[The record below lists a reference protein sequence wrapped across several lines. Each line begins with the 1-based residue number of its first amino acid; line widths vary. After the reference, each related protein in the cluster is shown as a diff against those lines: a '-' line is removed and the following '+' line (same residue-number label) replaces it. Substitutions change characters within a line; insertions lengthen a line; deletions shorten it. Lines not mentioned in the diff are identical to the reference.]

1 MRKLVFDEG
10 ALNEFPDANITFDR
24 FHVTKP
30 ANNAVDQIR
39 RQEVKMND
47 LLKQSRYIWLKRP
60 ENLTDRRK
68 DKLEMLQMLNFSTAK
83 AYQSKT
89 SFSLMKLNL
98 LELWDLPDRETAAA
112 HLDAWYLWVTQSD
125 IGLSMKRL
133 AKAIKAYASRILNYF
148 PDRLTN
154 GLMEGINS
162 LIQAAKA
169 KARGYRNSSYFKTI
183 IYLIAGKLN
192 FELPG

>member
-10 ALNEFPDANITFDR
+10 ALNEFPGANITFDR
-24 FHVTKP
+24 FHVTKL
-30 ANNAVDQIR
+30 ANDAVDQVR

-47 LLKQSRYIWLKRP
+47 LLKQSRFIWLKRP
-60 ENLTDRRK
+60 ENLTDRQK

-83 AYQSKT
+83 AYQ
-89 SFSLMKLNL
+89 MKLNL

-112 HLDAWYLWVTQSD
+112 HLDAWYQWVTKSD
-125 IGLSMKRL
+125 MGVSMKRL
-133 AKAIKAYASRILNYF
+133 AKTIKAYASRILNYF

-169 KARGYRNSSYFKTI
+169 KARGYRNTGYLKTI

-192 FELPG
+192 FELPT